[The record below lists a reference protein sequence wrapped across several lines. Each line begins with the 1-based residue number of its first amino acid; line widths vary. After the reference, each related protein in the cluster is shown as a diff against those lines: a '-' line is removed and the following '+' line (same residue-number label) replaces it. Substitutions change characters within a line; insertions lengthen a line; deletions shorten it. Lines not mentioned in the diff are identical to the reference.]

1 MFSLLAASVWLSVQD
16 PRLLVNG
23 LPWLTEN
30 QHELI
35 RLPRRLEATLPP
47 AVWGLGLSPSGGRI
61 RFRSNSTRLA
71 IHLEYPG
78 PPNMANMHAFGQTGV
93 DLYLDGVYRST
104 AIAPKDAAK
113 GKTTE
118 FVFFADLPAKDR
130 EVTLYLPL
138 YKAVTIHGLGLDDT
152 ATITPATRFARPQ
165 PIVYYGTS
173 ITQGGCASRSGLSY
187 QAILGRQL
195 NLDFV
200 NLGFSGNGKGEPAV
214 AAMVAELDPALFV
227 LDFSQNN
234 PTLESLQA
242 VYQPF
247 LETLRAKHPTTP
259 ILAITPIAAST
270 DPARLTA
277 MRQHIRQVIEA
288 TIAAGDKNLH
298 LLDGL
303 TLLGP
308 ADLDGVVDGVHPN
321 DLGFQRMADRL
332 APTVAQILR
341 LPPPVLVD
349 DRAITLNSPAAIR
362 RKREELI
369 EFIWGSSGF
378 PKTQLPAAIQK
389 NASRPITN
397 LQHVKSV
404 ETFTIRMDAGQE
416 NTTHHL
422 LPLRPNGQLMVLHHG
437 HACTFDDAANPKSY
451 GMAQAVDQ
459 FLAAGYGVLLAYM
472 PHMRPGDC
480 GGHADLQSLKYF
492 LEPVAISL
500 NKLRPGYRKIHMAGL
515 SGGGWT
521 TTLYAALDPTIQMS
535 FPIAGS
541 IPLYL
546 RTGGSV
552 GDWEQFLPSF
562 YHLAGYP
569 DLYILGASGRKQVQ
583 ILNRQDDC
591 CFGQKQ
597 HDAPRNGA
605 SYEDAYRHYE
615 RDVQRALAD
624 RGRFELVIDD
634 TAPRHM
640 ISPAAVQTMLQHLK

>member
-1 MFSLLAASVWLSVQD
+1 MLPILAASLWLSLSD
-16 PRLLVNG
+16 PRLTING
-23 LPWLTEN
+23 LPWLAEN

-35 RLPRRLEATLPP
+35 RLPRRLQSTLPP
-47 AVWGLGLSPSGGRI
+47 EVWNLGLSPSGGRI

-71 IHLEYPG
+71 IRLEYPS

-104 AIAPKDAAK
+104 ATAPKDATK

-130 EVTLYLPL
+130 EITLYLSL
-138 YKAVTIHGLGLDDT
+138 YKPVTIHGLAIDEV
-152 ATITPATRFARPQ
+152 ATLTPATRFARPQ

-214 AAMVAELDPALFV
+214 ASMVAELNPALFV

-247 LETLRAKHPTTP
+247 LETLRTKHPKTP
-259 ILAITPIAAST
+259 VLAITPIAAAT

-277 MRQHIRQVIEA
+277 MRQHIRKVIEA
-288 TIAAGDKNLH
+288 KIAAGDKNLT

-303 TLLGP
+303 SLLGP
-308 ADLDGVVDGVHPN
+308 ADLDGLVDGVHPN

-332 APTVAQILR
+332 APTVANILR
-341 LPPPVLVD
+341 LPPPVLAD
-349 DRAITLNSPAAIR
+349 DRQITLHSPAALR

-369 EFIWGSSGF
+369 EFIWGPAGF
-378 PKTQLPAAIQK
+378 PKTQLPAKITKHAPL
-389 NASRPITN
+389 PIAN
-397 LQHVKSV
+397 LQHAKSV
-404 ETFTIRMDAGQE
+404 ETFTIRMDSNQE

-422 LPLRPNGQLMVLHHG
+422 LPRRPNGQLVILHHG
-437 HACTFDDAANPKSY
+437 HSCTFDDATNPKSY
-451 GMAQAVDQ
+451 GMAHATDK
-459 FLAAGYGVLLAYM
+459 LLEAGYAVLLAYM
-472 PHMRPGDC
+472 PHLRPGDC
-480 GGHADLQSLKYF
+480 GNHADLTNLKYF

-500 NKLRPGYRKIHMAGL
+500 NQLRRTYRQIHMAGL

-521 TTLYAALDPTIQMS
+521 TTLYAALDPTIQTS

-552 GDWEQFLPSF
+552 GDWEQYLPSF
-562 YHLAGYP
+562 YRLAGYP
-569 DLYILGASGRKQVQ
+569 DLYVLGSSGRKQIQ

-591 CFGQKQ
+591 CFGQNQ
-597 HDAPRNGA
+597 HQGAP
-605 SYEDAYRHYE
+605 YEEAYRQYE
-615 RDVQRALAD
+615 RAVQQAL
-624 RGRFELVIDD
+624 GQTGHFELVIDD

-640 ISPAAVQTMLQHLK
+640 ISPAAVETMLKHLASSK